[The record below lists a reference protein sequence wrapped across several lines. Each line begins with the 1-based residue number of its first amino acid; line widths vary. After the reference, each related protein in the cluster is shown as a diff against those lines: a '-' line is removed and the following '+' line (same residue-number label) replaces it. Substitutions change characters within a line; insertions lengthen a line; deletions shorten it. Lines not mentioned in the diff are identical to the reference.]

1 MTFILGFL
9 ISTALAMLAYA
20 QSRGFVTRR
29 LRYVDALQTA
39 LAPILAGVVAAAL
52 ALPLVAIIPFVGVGT
67 ALSIGIAVGAG
78 VAAGAREVRRS
89 LPRF

>member
-20 QSRGFVTRR
+20 QTRSFVTRR
-29 LRYVDALQTA
+29 LRYVDAVQGA
-39 LAPILAGVVAAAL
+39 LAPILAGVGAAAL
-52 ALPLVAIIPFVGVGT
+52 SLPVVALIPFVGVGT

-89 LPRF
+89 LPRY